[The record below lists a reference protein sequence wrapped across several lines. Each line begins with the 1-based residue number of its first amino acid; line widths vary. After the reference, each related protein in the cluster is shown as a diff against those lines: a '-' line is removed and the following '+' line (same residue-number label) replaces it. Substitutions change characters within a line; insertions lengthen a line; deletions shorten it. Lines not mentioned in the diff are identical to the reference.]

1 MTNAQLVDKLKARVE
16 VVEEIDGSIGS
27 DPNLIKDELDA
38 YLKEIGVDAS
48 NSQASHTTWA

>member
-16 VVEEIDGSIGS
+16 VVEEIYGSIGS